1 MLAEA
6 QPPAAVAPTAS
17 LQQLHFEIERLN
29 SEYAHVLDSERYE
42 EYPELF
48 VEDCL
53 YRVVPRENHLLGLPI
68 AVIHCESKN
77 MINRMTEIVLSGFY
91 LDRIVRSGGRFLFK
105 ERLRIRLP
113 ATAYLPDR
121 ARIRRVTWAVRT
133 TPHGVSTRPF
143 IGDTVACLDRDR

>member
-1 MLAEA
+1 MRHAKARWWSRAPGADEIRAEA
-6 QPPAAVAPTAS
+6 NALIVQT
-17 LQQLHFEIERLN
+17 
-29 SEYAHVLDSERYE
+29 
-42 EYPELF
+42 
-48 VEDCL
+48 
-53 YRVVPRENHLLGLPI
+53 
-68 AVIHCESKN
+68 